1 MEILKE
7 VTEMCCVKNSET
19 HGPAV
24 IPQEGHWDKVTKIE
38 QSMVS
43 HMVVE
48 HVHLNKVLANFL

>member
-38 QSMVS
+38 
-43 HMVVE
+43 E
-48 HVHLNKVLANFL
+48 YL